1 VEVSVL
7 PEPVILLATEGTYP
21 YHLGGVSTW
30 CDTLVRNLPRARF
43 IVFAVAMNPYVSSR
57 FEMPNTV
64 KEVITV
70 PLWGTQDPS
79 EHRTD
84 MAFSQIFM
92 NKQRT
97 TTAEIERA
105 FLPLLGTLLEQVAR
119 KGEDPEVLGETL
131 AALNRHFQIYDYQS
145 TFKSLM
151 VWDFFRQFV
160 LDAALRG
167 VWPEPSV
174 FEAVQALG
182 WIYHFLTI
190 LNTTIPRVDLV
201 HASAAAFCG
210 MAAIVAKI
218 QYGCP
223 FLLTEHGVYLREQ
236 YLSVG
241 RSNMSPF
248 SKRFLLSLISAIVR
262 ANLFYADELSPVCA
276 FNARWE
282 KILGA
287 DPARIR
293 VIHNGVSPQVFHPRA
308 RRPDGPEASAP
319 LRVLCVARSDPNKDL
334 ETLLR
339 AVSIVKGRLP
349 DLKVVVRG
357 AMSVP
362 AYHEKMLALR
372 AELGLKE
379 TVDFAGHVADV
390 AEAYAEAD
398 IVVQSSV
405 SEAFPYSVIEA
416 MMSGVAVVA
425 TDVGGTR
432 EAVGDTGI
440 MVPSKDP
447 ARLATGIL
455 MLAQDP
461 RLRQELG
468 EAARQRA
475 LNFFTT
481 ERTLDRYWETYLR
494 MSGMAGSRTDP
505 LRMRQKVALDR
516 SQAFLRLGLK
526 RQALGALR
534 EALAATPVGPAS
546 AALMAGIA
554 SIERELGLVDES
566 AQHLIG
572 AWLLKRL
579 EARSPMG
586 GLDPVSP

>member
-1 VEVSVL
+1 MGVL

-30 CDTLVRNLPRARF
+30 CDTLVRNLPQARF

-84 MAFSQIFM
+84 MPFSQIFM

-105 FLPLLGTLLEQVAR
+105 FLPLLGTLLDQIRHE
-119 KGEDPEVLGETL
+119 GEDPERLGEAL

-145 TFKSLM
+145 TFKSLV
-151 VWDFFRQFV
+151 VWEFFRQFV
-160 LDAALRG
+160 LDAAGEG

-248 SKRFLLSLISAIVR
+248 SKRFLLSLIRAIVR

-287 DPARIR
+287 DPAHIR

-308 RRPDGPEASAP
+308 GHSDAPADSAP
-319 LRVLCVARSDPNKDL
+319 VRLLCVARSDPNKDL

-339 AVSIVKGRLP
+339 SVSIVKARLP
-349 DLKVVVRG
+349 DVKVMVRG
-357 AMSVP
+357 AISVP

-372 AELGLKE
+372 AELGLE
-379 TVDFAGHVADV
+379 ESVDFAGHVVDV

-416 MMSGVAVVA
+416 MISGIAVFA

-481 ERTLDRYWETYLR
+481 QRNLDRYWETYLR
-494 MSGMAGSRTDP
+494 MSGLATSRTDP
-505 LRMRQKVALDR
+505 LRRRQKMALDR

-526 RQALGALR
+526 REALGALR

-554 SIERELGLVDES
+554 SIERELGLVTES
-566 AQHLIG
+566 TQHLIG

-579 EARSPMG
+579 ETRPPMG
-586 GLDPVSP
+586 GLDPVGP